1 MPLIVPNVARY
12 TVEGTYLDAPVA
24 NVIDMYI
31 PDGWA
36 GLTRDDAV
44 EQVGRNVLTGWYLE
58 ILPVMKGQYIAQDVT
73 WVDLN
78 TADGSTGTVVVG
90 NQPEYTFPYPGAIG
104 GEPYT
109 AAVATLVTKNTVARR
124 GERQGRMFLCPP
136 GEADII
142 GNTIQPDYLTAL
154 NSALSDFTEYLYA
167 GTENSAYP
175 VVVHQPAGGTFG
187 TSTPVTGMTA
197 RARVSTQRRR
207 NRA

>member
-1 MPLIVPNVARY
+1 MPLVVPNVARY
-12 TVEGTYLDAPVA
+12 TIEGTYLDAPVA
-24 NVIDMYI
+24 NVIDIFI
-31 PDGWA
+31 PDGWS
-36 GLTRDDAV
+36 GYPRDNAV
-44 EQVGRNVLTGWYLE
+44 ETVGRNVLTGWYEE
-58 ILPVMKGQYIAQDVT
+58 ILPVMKGQYIATAVT

-90 NQPEYTFPYPGAIG
+90 AQPEHTLPYPGAIG

-109 AAVATLVTKNTVARR
+109 AAVATLVTKNTTARR

-142 GNTIQPDYLTAL
+142 GNTIQPDYLNAL
-154 NSALSDFTEYLYA
+154 NGALSDLMTYLVA
-167 GTENSAYP
+167 GSDSDCYP
-175 VVVHQPAGGTFG
+175 VVVHQSASSSIG
-187 TSTPVTGMTA
+187 TSTPVTGFKA

>member
-24 NVIDMYI
+24 NVIDMFI

-36 GLTRDDAV
+36 GYTRDDAV
-44 EQVGRNVLTGWYLE
+44 ELVGRNVLTGWYDE
-58 ILPVMKGQYIAQDVT
+58 ILPVMKGQYIATEVS

-78 TADGSTGTVVVG
+78 TADGSTGTVVIG
-90 NQPEYTFPYPGAIG
+90 NRAEVTLPYPGAIG

-136 GEADII
+136 GESDIV
-142 GNTIQPDYLTAL
+142 GNTIGSDYLNAL
-154 NSALSDFTEYLYA
+154 NSALSDFVEYLYA
-167 GTENSAYP
+167 GTDNTTYP
-175 VVVHQPAGGTFG
+175 VVVHQAAGGTFG